1 MFLETRRLDKLLT
14 NARARGA
21 PTNETIRRRGFA
33 AVTDFDPEAPD
44 HIHKSRVLIRSLAIS
59 NMNMNMMNMNK
70 NMHAIGVSRMLLSGE
85 LFTDIEE
92 KRGGEG
98 SSQSV
103 AFAGIAS
110 GLITDA

>member
-59 NMNMNMMNMNK
+59 NMNMNMSK
-70 NMHAIGVSRMLLSGE
+70 NMHAIGVSRMRLSGE

-92 KRGGEG
+92 KRGE
-98 SSQSV
+98 
-103 AFAGIAS
+103 
-110 GLITDA
+110 

>member
-59 NMNMNMMNMNK
+59 NMNMNMSK
-70 NMHAIGVSRMLLSGE
+70 NMHAIGVSRMRLSGE

-92 KRGGEG
+92 KRGEEERWRAVV
-98 SSQSV
+98 SQLHLRELP
-103 AFAGIAS
+103 A
-110 GLITDA
+110 D